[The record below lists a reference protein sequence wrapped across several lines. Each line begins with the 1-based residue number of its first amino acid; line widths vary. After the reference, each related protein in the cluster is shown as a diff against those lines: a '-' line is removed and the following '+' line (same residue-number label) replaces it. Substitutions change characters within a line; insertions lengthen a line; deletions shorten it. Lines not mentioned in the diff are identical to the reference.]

1 MTQNLTF
8 SLAQTSHPS
17 ASLVLARITP
27 LLMTQEGAGGSQ
39 VAIVVGFVG
48 GDLAD
53 VHSSGTWLLNLRIP
67 SIFQDE
73 LIKKL
78 QVPLQGEN
86 VSLRPLVSILQ
97 RSKNLKRRC
106 GLQRTPRELVVK
118 SEPELRSPRIPLL

>member
-1 MTQNLTF
+1 MRLHSLFISQVLENIKHNSVTEEELKVTPNLTF

-17 ASLVLARITP
+17 ASFVLARITP

-39 VAIVVGFVG
+39 IVIVVGFVG
-48 GDLAD
+48 GELAD

-78 QVPLQGEN
+78 QVPLQGES
-86 VSLRPLVSILQ
+86 VSLRSLVSILQ
-97 RSKNLKRRC
+97 SIK
-106 GLQRTPRELVVK
+106 T
-118 SEPELRSPRIPLL
+118 